1 MLVYFL
7 TIKKFVTA
15 QMFIVYVDIMAFS
28 QLRMQNAYIVD
39 LLIRNEGVIEIII
52 KNCMYSLISQQ

>member
-52 KNCMYSLISQQ
+52 KNCMYSLIS